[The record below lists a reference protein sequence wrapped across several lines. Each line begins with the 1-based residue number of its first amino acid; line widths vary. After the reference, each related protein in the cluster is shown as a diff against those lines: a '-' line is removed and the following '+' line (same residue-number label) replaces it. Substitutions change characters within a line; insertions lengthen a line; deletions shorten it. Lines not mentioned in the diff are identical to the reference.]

1 MEKSSDY
8 ADADVSK
15 VCHSASPNL
24 VRCPVKRVKD
34 VSHNDHSCNFF
45 TSKWTHVGLNLC
57 VLSEIYESEMWD
69 AQVHVDGSLKC
80 GEGHSIADTS

>member
-1 MEKSSDY
+1 M
-8 ADADVSK
+8 
-15 VCHSASPNL
+15 
-24 VRCPVKRVKD
+24 
-34 VSHNDHSCNFF
+34 
-45 TSKWTHVGLNLC
+45 GLNLC